1 MNHLIII
8 FSKVLRKL
16 GYKRLKHLPKIT
28 VSKERPEFKY
38 RQFNLKAHTLNA
50 VLNSLILG
58 QSQPKCKIMPMS
70 MIQTTDSCQHIK
82 LFVTYFFS
90 FLFWMSNEE
99 KEARSLAI
107 FPRHRHSGFSKSPWQ
122 SLHYPNNLIRQHF
135 LQGPVYQLRQK

>member
-28 VSKERPEFKY
+28 VSKERPESKY

-58 QSQPKCKIMPMS
+58 QSQPKCKIMSMS
-70 MIQTTDSCQHIK
+70 MI
-82 LFVTYFFS
+82 
-90 FLFWMSNEE
+90 
-99 KEARSLAI
+99 
-107 FPRHRHSGFSKSPWQ
+107 
-122 SLHYPNNLIRQHF
+122 
-135 LQGPVYQLRQK
+135 

>member
-1 MNHLIII
+1 M
-8 FSKVLRKL
+8 
-16 GYKRLKHLPKIT
+16 PKIT
-28 VSKERPEFKY
+28 VSNERPESKY

-70 MIQTTDSCQHIK
+70 MIQTTYSCQHIK

-90 FLFWMSNEE
+90 FLFWMSNKE

-107 FPRHRHSGFSKSPWQ
+107 FPKHRHPGFSKSSCR
-122 SLHYPNNLIRQHF
+122 SLHYPNNPIWQHF
-135 LQGPVYQLRQK
+135 LQGPTYQLRQK